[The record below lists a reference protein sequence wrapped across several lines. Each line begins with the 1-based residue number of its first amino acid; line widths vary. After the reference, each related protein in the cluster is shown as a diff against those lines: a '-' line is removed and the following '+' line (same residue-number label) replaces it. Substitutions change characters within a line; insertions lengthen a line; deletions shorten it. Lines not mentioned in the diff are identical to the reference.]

1 MALATVVKAHDKYFP
16 KFTITKVVDIGKSF
30 VVFVCCDDGYP
41 PFQMPYNVS
50 KEGVVSFYDM
60 MSKNAREVVENGRVI
75 YIDTTPLKV
84 KIFDQS

>member
-1 MALATVVKAHDKYFP
+1 
-16 KFTITKVVDIGKSF
+16 
-30 VVFVCCDDGYP
+30 
-41 PFQMPYNVS
+41 MPYNVS